1 RRYPEADMSATRS
14 VVRFG
19 LHGLIWAGIFSAG
32 YVALARTPTDDPLQ
46 KAKEPP
52 RVVGI
57 TARLDKH
64 EAKPGEVV
72 RLTEVVPAGKDV
84 RVAGQGH
91 SVYYTAYYDRKLGQ
105 FVALEPGQYSFRF
118 PEIFHGLPGATI
130 LGWNEFTVTN
140 PREKGYE
147 FEIQAK
153 YLGVFLIE

>member
-1 RRYPEADMSATRS
+1 
-14 VVRFG
+14 
-19 LHGLIWAGIFSAG
+19 
-32 YVALARTPTDDPLQ
+32 
-46 KAKEPP
+46 PP

-105 FVALEPGQYSFRF
+105 FVALEPEQYSFRF

-153 YLGVFLIE
+153 YLGVFLIEANWLTKDGRIYSQPVILTISPPLGEDGKPIVKPEWLQPPWNR